1 MAAPFGHG
9 FVGMAIARRMGVRS
23 RLGLVA
29 AFFAASLPDVD
40 VPIGA
45 IIGKD
50 IHRGPTH
57 TPNFALTAGMLA
69 GITGFLA
76 AESVEGERDLIYD
89 AMTGA
94 AIVGSHVVLDRIPY
108 MPGVNIGPRILDL
121 PLANWIIDAIFWGAV
136 AYAIWPKGEREEPDA
151 VPAAMA

>member
-1 MAAPFGHG
+1 
-9 FVGMAIARRMGVRS
+9 MAIARRMGVRS
-23 RLGLVA
+23 PLGLVA

-69 GITGFLA
+69 GVTGLLA
-76 AESVEGERDLIYD
+76 AESVEGERDLVYD
-89 AMTGA
+89 ALTGA
-94 AIVGSHVVLDRIPY
+94 AVVGSHVVLDSIPY
-108 MPGVNIGPRILDL
+108 LPDIHIGPRILDL

-136 AYAIWPKGEREEPDA
+136 AYAIWPKDEPQELDGEPSGSA
-151 VPAAMA
+151 